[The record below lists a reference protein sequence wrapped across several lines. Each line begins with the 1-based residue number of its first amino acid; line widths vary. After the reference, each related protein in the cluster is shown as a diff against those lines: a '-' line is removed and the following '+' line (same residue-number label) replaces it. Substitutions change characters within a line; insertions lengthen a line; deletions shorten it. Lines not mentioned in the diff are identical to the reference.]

1 MADRLRGMLGIAAR
15 AGKVAS
21 GEFSS
26 ERSVRSGKAKLCII
40 SFDASENTVKKFEDM
55 CRMRKVPFARTGFG
69 MTELGHAIGCS
80 DRTSV
85 VIEDEG
91 LATSVSKLIE
101 GGTAHG

>member
-1 MADRLRGMLGIAAR
+1 MADRLKGLLGICAR
-15 AGKVAS
+15 AGKLAS

-26 ERSVRSGKAKLCII
+26 ERSVRSGKARLCIV
-40 SFDASENTVKKFEDM
+40 SSDASENTVKKFEDM
-55 CRMRKVPFARTGFG
+55 CRSRKVPFARAGFG
-69 MTELGHAIGCS
+69 MKELGHAIGCS

-91 LATSVSKLIE
+91 LAQGMNKLIE